1 MVLLSDGLARPGLPY
16 PRNEVYLRKMRG
28 HLRELLGGYGRID
41 LVWFDYDG
49 GPTVDQEN
57 TYALVRGLQ
66 PGVII
71 DDRLSLGP
79 VKNNDPCISIRGR
92 ITGPRSRGS
101 AHSTSGSRGKPA

>member
-1 MVLLSDGLARPGLPY
+1 MDWRDPDCRT

-49 GPTVDQEN
+49 GPDPWDQEN

-79 VKNNDPCISIRGR
+79 VK
-92 ITGPRSRGS
+92 
-101 AHSTSGSRGKPA
+101 K